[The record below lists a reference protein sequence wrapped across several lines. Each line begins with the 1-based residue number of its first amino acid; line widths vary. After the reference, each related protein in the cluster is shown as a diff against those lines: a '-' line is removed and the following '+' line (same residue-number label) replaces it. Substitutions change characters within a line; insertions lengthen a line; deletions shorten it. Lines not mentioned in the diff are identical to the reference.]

1 VTGLVA
7 FTVLVA
13 LVGLERVAELV
24 VSTRNA
30 RWSRERGGVE
40 HGLGHFPFMV
50 VLHTALLVGA
60 LAEAWIR
67 QPQVPSVLAWSML
80 ALVVASQA
88 LRWWCIATLGPR
100 WNTRVI
106 IVPGMAPVTSGP
118 YRFLRHPNYVAVV
131 VEGIALPL
139 VHAAWITALV
149 FTVLNAALLVVRIR
163 VEDAALATLPRA
175 DATTEPRTEAAGA

>member
-1 VTGLVA
+1 
-7 FTVLVA
+7 
-13 LVGLERVAELV
+13 
-24 VSTRNA
+24 
-30 RWSRERGGVE
+30 
-40 HGLGHFPFMV
+40 MV
-50 VLHTALLVGA
+50 VLHTGLLVGA

-67 QPQVPSVLAWSML
+67 QPQVPSALAWSML

-106 IVPGMAPVTSGP
+106 VVPGMAPVTSGP

-175 DATTEPRTEAAGA
+175 DAGAGARTEAAGA

>member
-1 VTGLVA
+1 MTTLLA

-13 LVGLERVAELV
+13 LVGVERVAELV
-24 VSTRNA
+24 VSVRNA
-30 RWSRERGGVE
+30 AWSKERGGVE
-40 HGLGHFPFMV
+40 SGLGHFPFMV
-50 VLHTALLVGA
+50 VLHTGLLVGA
-60 LAEAWIR
+60 LVEAWVR
-67 QPQVPSVLAWSML
+67 RPDVPSVLAWSML
-80 ALVVASQA
+80 ALVIASQA
-88 LRWWCIATLGPR
+88 LRWWCIGTLGRR

-106 IVPGMAPVTSGP
+106 VVPGLPPVTGGP
-118 YRFLRHPNYVAVV
+118 YRLMRHPNYVAVV

-149 FTVLNAALLVVRIR
+149 FTVHNAALLVVRIR